1 MTKIEANVPDY
12 LAKQAFAAAER
23 EKVPVDQIVALA
35 LSAQLAAW
43 KGTDDMATRAKRANL
58 ADFDRI
64 LAKVPD
70 VPPMPGDE
78 LPEGYKPAR

>member
-1 MTKIEANVPDY
+1 MTKIEANVPYY

>member
-43 KGTDDMATRAKRANL
+43 KGSDDMATRAKRANL

-64 LAKVPD
+64 MAKVPD
-70 VPPMPGDE
+70 VPPLPGDE
-78 LPEGYKPAR
+78 LPEGYQRPK

>member
-12 LAKQAFAAAER
+12 LAKQAFAVAER
-23 EKVPVDQIVALA
+23 EKVSVDQIVALA

-43 KGTDDMATRAKRANL
+43 KGSADMVTRAKRANL

-64 LAKVPD
+64 MAQVPD
-70 VPPMPGDE
+70 VEPPDYDR
-78 LPEGYKPAR
+78 LPEGYQPAH